1 MFDGAVN
8 SQDQLPSEFDEV
20 TAEVHYPPI
29 TKETTEKEFVR
40 KAGNGYLTWV
50 VVSSVAG
57 VGGFGVFMWA
67 MYEMS
72 KWL

>member
-1 MFDGAVN
+1 MFDGAVS

-20 TAEVHYPPI
+20 TAEIQYPPI

-40 KAGNGYLTWV
+40 RAGNGYMTWV
-50 VVSSVAG
+50 VGFSAAG
-57 VGGFGVFMWA
+57 VVGFGLFVWA
-67 MYEMS
+67 MYEIS